1 MKATSLDDYL
11 DGFSSFPK
19 RRNKRLAML
28 REAYTYG
35 VPGMITKSMTDR
47 LAQSGH
53 YTFHIGTPDPEMR
66 RIASWMLT
74 HENNRTTIAKFIP
87 KIWKRGGR
95 EDLKLVGLLLANMS
109 DEELGENGWT
119 VFLQLVQERV
129 SVEVFLETAEEF
141 LRGGRELPDDA
152 WIRDAAAQ
160 SQTWAQ
166 LMILLLSLDEKRT
179 ANHENLLKETPRGG
193 ELFERIRQRL
203 IQRLP

>member
-179 ANHENLLKETPRGG
+179 VNHENLLKETARGG

>member
-129 SVEVFLETAEEF
+129 SVEAFLETAEEF

-166 LMILLLSLDEKRT
+166 LMILLLSLDENRT
-179 ANHENLLKETPRGG
+179 ANHENLLKETPNGG
-193 ELFERIRQRL
+193 ELLERIRQRL

>member
-141 LRGGRELPDDA
+141 LRGGRKLPDDA

-166 LMILLLSLDEKRT
+166 LMILLLSLDENRT
-179 ANHENLLKETPRGG
+179 TNHENLLKETPKGG
-193 ELFERIRQRL
+193 ELLERIRQRL

>member
-119 VFLQLVQERV
+119 VFLQLVQERI

-152 WIRDAAAQ
+152 WIRDAADQ

-179 ANHENLLKETPRGG
+179 VNHENLLKETPNGG
-193 ELFERIRQRL
+193 ELLERIRQRL

>member
-1 MKATSLDDYL
+1 MS
-11 DGFSSFPK
+11 
-19 RRNKRLAML
+19 
-28 REAYTYG
+28 
-35 VPGMITKSMTDR
+35 
-47 LAQSGH
+47 Q
-53 YTFHIGTPDPEMR
+53 
-66 RIASWMLT
+66 ASWMLT

-119 VFLQLVQERV
+119 IFLQLVQERV

-141 LRGGRELPDDA
+141 LRGGRELPNDA

-166 LMILLLSLDEKRT
+166 LMILLLSVDEQRST
-179 ANHENLLKETPRGG
+179 NHETLLKQTPRGG
-193 ELFERIRQRL
+193 ELLERIRHRL
-203 IQRLP
+203 IQRLS

>member
-119 VFLQLVQERV
+119 VFLQLVQDRV

-160 SQTWAQ
+160 SKTWAQ
-166 LMILLLSLDEKRT
+166 LMILLLSLDGKRT
-179 ANHENLLKETPRGG
+179 AIHENLLKETPNGG
-193 ELFERIRQRL
+193 ELLERIRHRL

>member
-1 MKATSLDDYL
+1 
-11 DGFSSFPK
+11 
-19 RRNKRLAML
+19 
-28 REAYTYG
+28 
-35 VPGMITKSMTDR
+35 MTDR

-119 VFLQLVQERV
+119 VFLQLVQDRV

-160 SQTWAQ
+160 SKTWAQ

-179 ANHENLLKETPRGG
+179 ANHENLLKETPNGG
-193 ELFERIRQRL
+193 ELLERIRHRL

>member
-35 VPGMITKSMTDR
+35 VPGIITKSMTDR

-141 LRGGRELPDDA
+141 LRGGRKLPDDA
-152 WIRDAAAQ
+152 WIRDAATQ

-179 ANHENLLKETPRGG
+179 ANHENLLKETPKGG
-193 ELFERIRQRL
+193 ELLERIRQRL

>member
-74 HENNRTTIAKFIP
+74 HENNRKTIAKFIP

-166 LMILLLSLDEKRT
+166 LMILLLSLDENRT
-179 ANHENLLKETPRGG
+179 TNHENLLKETPKGG
-193 ELFERIRQRL
+193 ELLERIRHRL

>member
-129 SVEVFLETAEEF
+129 SVEVFLETAEEL

-166 LMILLLSLDEKRT
+166 LMILLLSLDENRT
-179 ANHENLLKETPRGG
+179 ANHENLLKETPNGG
-193 ELFERIRQRL
+193 ELLERIRQRL

>member
-11 DGFSSFPK
+11 DGYSSFPK

-152 WIRDAAAQ
+152 WIRDAADQ

-179 ANHENLLKETPRGG
+179 VNHENLLKETPNGG
-193 ELFERIRQRL
+193 ELLERIRQRL

>member
-119 VFLQLVQERV
+119 IFLQLVQERV

-179 ANHENLLKETPRGG
+179 ANHENLLKETARGG

>member
-1 MKATSLDDYL
+1 MKATTLDDYL
-11 DGFSSFPK
+11 DSFPSFPTRGK
-19 RRNKRLAML
+19 KRLSLL
-28 REAYTYG
+28 REAYTFG

-74 HENNRTTIAKFIP
+74 TESDRTKIAKFIP

-95 EDLKLVGLLLANMS
+95 EDMKLVGLLLANMS
-109 DEELGENGWT
+109 DDELGENGWT

-141 LRGGRELPDDA
+141 LRGGRQLPNDEWINDA
-152 WIRDAAAQ
+152 SSQ
-160 SQTWAQ
+160 SKIWAQ
-166 LMILLLSLDEKRT
+166 LMILLLSLDEPR
-179 ANHENLLKETPRGG
+179 AQNHHHLLENTPKGG
-193 ELFERIRQRL
+193 ELFERIRNRLVQRL
-203 IQRLP
+203 S

>member
-160 SQTWAQ
+160 SQTWSQ

-203 IQRLP
+203 ILRLL

>member
-95 EDLKLVGLLLANMS
+95 EDLKLVGLLLANIS

-166 LMILLLSLDEKRT
+166 LMILLLSLDENRT
-179 ANHENLLKETPRGG
+179 ANHENLLMETPNGG
-193 ELFERIRQRL
+193 ELLERIRQRL

>member
-95 EDLKLVGLLLANMS
+95 EDLKLVGLLLS
-109 DEELGENGWT
+109 HFCSE
-119 VFLQLVQERV
+119 
-129 SVEVFLETAEEF
+129 
-141 LRGGRELPDDA
+141 
-152 WIRDAAAQ
+152 
-160 SQTWAQ
+160 
-166 LMILLLSLDEKRT
+166 
-179 ANHENLLKETPRGG
+179 
-193 ELFERIRQRL
+193 
-203 IQRLP
+203 

>member
-1 MKATSLDDYL
+1 MNATSLDDFL
-11 DGFSSFPK
+11 DGYSSFPN
-19 RRNKRLAML
+19 RRSKRLKML
-28 REAYTYG
+28 REAYTFG
-35 VPGMITKSMTDR
+35 VPGMMAKSMTDR

-74 HENNRTTIAKFIP
+74 NEKDRRKIAKFIP

-109 DEELGENGWT
+109 DEELGEDAWT
-119 VFLQLVQERV
+119 VLLQLVQERV

-141 LRGGRELPDDA
+141 LRGGRQLPGDA
-152 WIRDAAAQ
+152 WIHDAANQ

-166 LMILLLSLDEKRT
+166 LMILLLSLDEDRCV
-179 ANHENLLKETPRGG
+179 NHRALLKQTQEGG
-193 ELFERIRQRL
+193 ELFERIRMRL
-203 IQRLP
+203 IERLS

>member
-28 REAYTYG
+28 REAYRYG

-166 LMILLLSLDEKRT
+166 LMILLLSLDENRT
-179 ANHENLLKETPRGG
+179 ANHENLLKETPNGG
-193 ELFERIRQRL
+193 ELLERIRQRL

>member
-1 MKATSLDDYL
+1 MKASSLDDYL

-119 VFLQLVQERV
+119 IFLQLVQERV

-141 LRGGRELPDDA
+141 LRGGRELPNDA

-166 LMILLLSLDEKRT
+166 LMILLLSLDEQRST
-179 ANHENLLKETPRGG
+179 NHETLLKQTPRGG
-193 ELFERIRQRL
+193 ELLERIRHRL
-203 IQRLP
+203 IQRLS

>member
-47 LAQSGH
+47 LAQSGY

-119 VFLQLVQERV
+119 VFLQLVQDRV

-160 SQTWAQ
+160 SKTWAQ

-179 ANHENLLKETPRGG
+179 ANHENLLKETPNGG
-193 ELFERIRQRL
+193 ELLERIRHRL

>member
-19 RRNKRLAML
+19 RRNKRLTML

-160 SQTWAQ
+160 SQTWSQ

-179 ANHENLLKETPRGG
+179 GNHETLLKETPRGG

-203 IQRLP
+203 IQRLL

>member
-95 EDLKLVGLLLANMS
+95 EDFKLVGLLLANMS

-129 SVEVFLETAEEF
+129 SVEVFLETAAEF

-152 WIRDAAAQ
+152 WIRDAADQ

-179 ANHENLLKETPRGG
+179 VNHENLLKETPNGG
-193 ELFERIRQRL
+193 ELLERIRQRL

>member
-11 DGFSSFPK
+11 DGFLHSKTPQQAS
-19 RRNKRLAML
+19 RNV

-74 HENNRTTIAKFIP
+74 HENNRTTMQNLFQKYGSVVVV
-87 KIWKRGGR
+87 KISN
-95 EDLKLVGLLLANMS
+95 LS
-109 DEELGENGWT
+109 DSFLQICRMKNWVKMVD

-141 LRGGRELPDDA
+141 LRGGRNSRMTLGFGCSCSESNLVTTDDIA
-152 WIRDAAAQ
+152 PV
-160 SQTWAQ
+160 T
-166 LMILLLSLDEKRT
+166 
-179 ANHENLLKETPRGG
+179 
-193 ELFERIRQRL
+193 
-203 IQRLP
+203 

>member
-152 WIRDAAAQ
+152 WIRDAADQ

-179 ANHENLLKETPRGG
+179 VNHEILLKETPNGG
-193 ELFERIRQRL
+193 ELLERIRQRL

>member
-1 MKATSLDDYL
+1 MKATSLDEYL
-11 DGFSSFPK
+11 DSFSSFPS
-19 RRNKRLAML
+19 RRGKRLSML
-28 REAYTYG
+28 REAYTFG
-35 VPGMITKSMTDR
+35 VPGIITKSMTDR

-66 RIASWMLT
+66 RIVSWLLT
-74 HENNRTTIAKFIP
+74 NEKDRLKIAKFIP

-109 DEELGENGWT
+109 DDDLGENGWT
-119 VFLQLVQERV
+119 VFLQLVQQRI

-160 SQTWAQ
+160 SETWAQ
-166 LMILLLSLDEKRT
+166 LMVLLLSLDDTRCEAHAT
-179 ANHENLLKETPRGG
+179 LLKETAQGG
-193 ELFERIRQRL
+193 ELFERIRSRL
-203 IQRLP
+203 IERLP